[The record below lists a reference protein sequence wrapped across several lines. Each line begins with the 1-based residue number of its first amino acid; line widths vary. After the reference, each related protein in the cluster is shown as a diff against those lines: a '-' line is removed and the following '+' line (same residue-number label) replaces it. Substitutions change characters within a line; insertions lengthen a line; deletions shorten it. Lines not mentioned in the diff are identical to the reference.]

1 MPFSQEISNGLSH
14 ETESKWIKKWLELNG
29 SHTNDEHDDSCQTS
43 GAYGPCILGR
53 IPCATQS

>member
-29 SHTNDEHDDSCQTS
+29 SHTNDEHD
-43 GAYGPCILGR
+43 AW
-53 IPCATQS
+53 